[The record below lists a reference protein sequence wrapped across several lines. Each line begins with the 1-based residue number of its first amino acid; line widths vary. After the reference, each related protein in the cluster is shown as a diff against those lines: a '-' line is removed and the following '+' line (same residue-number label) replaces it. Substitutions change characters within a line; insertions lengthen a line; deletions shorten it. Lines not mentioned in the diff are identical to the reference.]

1 VAQIDQPVIIGLLFR
16 RARDGRKKQN
26 PDWENYMGLLI
37 RRIALLATFIIAFV
51 CLAGTLRAA
60 TASPLFGRGYTV
72 IPQPQK
78 VTLSDEDFEFG
89 ASWRLELDP
98 GVAADDIAVE
108 SLKQELQERFHFA
121 LSEAKRPEA
130 KGKGGSFLKLAID
143 PHAVEVGEAADREKS
158 VVAEQAYRIKLTPAG
173 IAITGNSPTGLFYGV
188 QTLVQLLK
196 PQDGKRWLPEGEIVD
211 WPDLELRVVYWDDA
225 HHLEHPDVL
234 KAALQQAAFYKING
248 FSIKLEGHFQ
258 YKHAQPIVEPYAMT
272 PAELQELTD
281 YALKYHIQIIP
292 YLDGPA
298 HDAFILKHPEYAGLR
313 EYAENNYEF
322 CVTNPET
329 YKLFNRMFD
338 DVLEA
343 TKGSKYF
350 VLSTDEPYYVG
361 LAKNAQCDEVDRAKE
376 LGSVGKLLGE
386 FVTKTA
392 GYLHD
397 RGRQVIFWGEYP
409 MVPEDIASV
418 PSYMING
425 EVYGPKFDP
434 VFKAHGIRQLL
445 FTSTVGWKEY
455 LFPNYYLLPQDQHIP
470 GPPGGS
476 YESVSQGPGAV
487 AEMFDMIAHDS
498 SRQNADLMGTFIAG
512 WADVGLH
519 PETMWL
525 GYVTGTASG
534 WHPGAPEPQESMS
547 SFYKLFYGPGATG
560 MGRLYQLM
568 SEQAQFW
575 KESWEAKSSAAR
587 TPLWGDW
594 NIIYPTPHPS
604 EDQTLPLL
612 PVPSPPLLTLGYDR
626 APLSTRRL
634 RMAGEFLA
642 ANEELLDLIHA
653 NMRQVEFQ
661 HYNLEV
667 YLALAQLFRQ
677 NLHMLRDLNE
687 IDDELKSAERLAGQA
702 EAESAVASLDHAL
715 DLAESVQR
723 ERNETFQDAVA
734 TWYKSWYPRVPE
746 ANGRV
751 FLDKV
756 DDAKDHLPVRT
767 VDMTYLIY
775 RQLLYPLDDWAEKT
789 LAVRNEYAE
798 ANHLSQREFRLDW
811 KNTAKPAAKAGG
823 Q

>member
-1 VAQIDQPVIIGLLFR
+1 
-16 RARDGRKKQN
+16 
-26 PDWENYMGLLI
+26 MGLLI
-37 RRIALLATFIIAFV
+37 WRIARLATFTITIAFV

-60 TASPLFGRGYTV
+60 TASPLFARGYTV

-78 VTLSDEDFEFG
+78 VTLGEEDFEFG
-89 ASWRLELDP
+89 ASWRLELGP
-98 GVAADDIAVE
+98 GVASSDISVE
-108 SLKQELQERFHFA
+108 SLGEELQERFHFA
-121 LSEAKRPEA
+121 LPEVKGPKAKSSEPKAKAE
-130 KGKGGSFLKLAID
+130 SILKLSID
-143 PHAVEVGEAADREKS
+143 PHAVEVGEATDREKS
-158 VVAEQAYRIKLTPAG
+158 GVAGQAYRIKLGPAG

-188 QTLVQLLK
+188 QTLIQLLK
-196 PQDGKRWLPEGEIVD
+196 LQDGKLWLPEGEIVD
-211 WPDLELRVVYWDDA
+211 WPDLELRVMYWDDA
-225 HHLEHPDVL
+225 HHLERPDVL

-281 YALKYHIQIIP
+281 DALKYHIQTIP

-298 HDAFILKHPEYAGLR
+298 HDAFILKHPEYASLR
-313 EYAENNYEF
+313 EYPESNYEF
-322 CVTNPET
+322 CVTNPAT
-329 YKLFNRMFD
+329 YKLFDGMFD
-338 DVLEA
+338 DLLEA
-343 TKGSKYF
+343 TKGSEYF

-376 LGSVGKLLGE
+376 LGSVGKLLAD

-397 RGRQVIFWGEYP
+397 RGRKVIFWGEYP

-455 LFPNYYLLPQDQHIP
+455 LFPNYYLLPQDEHIP
-470 GPPGGS
+470 GPPGGT
-476 YESVSQGPGAV
+476 YESVSQGPGV
-487 AEMFDMIAHDS
+487 VEEMSDMIAHDS

-525 GYVTGTASG
+525 GYVTGAAAG
-534 WHPGAPEPQESMS
+534 WHPGGPEPQESMS
-547 SFYKLFYGPGATG
+547 SFYRLFYGPGATG
-560 MGRLYQLM
+560 MGRLYELM

-575 KESWEAKSSAAR
+575 KESWETKPSAAR

-612 PVPSPPLLTLGYDR
+612 PVPSPPLLTLGYDW
-626 APLSTRRL
+626 APLNTRRV

-642 ANEELLDLIHA
+642 KNDELLDLIHA

-667 YLALAQLFRQ
+667 YLAIAQLFRQ

-687 IDDELKSAERLAGQA
+687 INDELKSAERLAGQA
-702 EAESAVASLDHAL
+702 EVESAVASLDHAL
-715 DLAESVQR
+715 DLAESVLQ
-723 ERNETFQDAVA
+723 ERNEAFQDAVA

-756 DDAKDHLPVRT
+756 DDAKDHLPGRT

-775 RQLLYPLDDWAEKT
+775 RELLFPLEDWAEKT
-789 LAVRNEYAE
+789 LAVRNQYAE
-798 ANHLSQREFRLDW
+798 ANHLSPREFRLDW
-811 KNTAKPAAKAGG
+811 KNAAKPSARAEG